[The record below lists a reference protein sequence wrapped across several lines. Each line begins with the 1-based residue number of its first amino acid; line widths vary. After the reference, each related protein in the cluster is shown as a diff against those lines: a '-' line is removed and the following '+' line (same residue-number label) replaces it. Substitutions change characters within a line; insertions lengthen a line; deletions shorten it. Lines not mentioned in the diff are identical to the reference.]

1 MLPYILNR
9 GISKID
15 YMMISHFDADHC
27 NGLIAILENIK
38 VENLIISKQASI
50 CKEYENIMKIVKKKK
65 IAVKVVEKG
74 DKVIVDKLVYLD
86 ILHPDKQLTNDNK
99 GGLNVNSIV
108 AKVYYKQKNNRNF
121 RILFTGDIEEDAE
134 NIIIKKEDIN
144 LEAEILK
151 IAHHGSKTSSTD
163 GFLEKVK
170 PRIALIGVGEKNT
183 FGHPNDIVLKRLL
196 SRGVKIYR
204 TDLHG
209 EIRLKMNRKGK
220 VFVDTMIK

>member
-1 MLPYILNR
+1 
-9 GISKID
+9 
-15 YMMISHFDADHC
+15 MISHFDADHC

-38 VENLIISKQASI
+38 IENLIISKQASI

-65 IAVKVVEKG
+65 ISVKVVEKG

-86 ILHPDKQLTNDNK
+86 ILHPDKQLINDNK

-121 RILFTGDIEEDAE
+121 RILFTGDIEEDVE

-151 IAHHGSKTSSTD
+151 IAHHGSKTSSTEE
-163 GFLEKVK
+163 FLEKVK

-183 FGHPNDIVLKRLL
+183 FGHPNDIVLKRLS

-209 EIRLKMNRKGK
+209 EIILKINRNGK
-220 VFVDTMIK
+220 VFVNTMIE